1 MNTNYKGFIKK
12 KSHFS
17 AVLVIGC
24 RAVSQQ
30 VKPESWS
37 LIGGN
42 VLTAFPALKFSKHQ
56 RMQTFTIRVIY
67 VNDLYKLYIIQSLY
81 HNSICFKR
89 IIFWFWINVWLLD
102 NTTGLK
108 LVSTNQNFAILRNLS
123 WLDIFSGKISSFSWL
138 LRVKNK
144 FVPPWALSKAKPSEI
159 KKIFTF
165 FASFFAIKMDLF
177 QLQMENLSN
186 QEEPIQ
192 FEKFM
197 CHECE
202 TSFPNVEF
210 LHEHVSIL
218 HEG

>member
-1 MNTNYKGFIKK
+1 MFYSNHLLTLNKL
-12 KSHFS
+12 
-17 AVLVIGC
+17 LV
-24 RAVSQQ
+24 
-30 VKPESWS
+30 
-37 LIGGN
+37 
-42 VLTAFPALKFSKHQ
+42 FF
-56 RMQTFTIRVIY
+56 
-67 VNDLYKLYIIQSLY
+67 
-81 HNSICFKR
+81 
-89 IIFWFWINVWLLD
+89 D
-102 NTTGLK
+102 NTIIGWK
-108 LVSTNQNFAILRNLS
+108 FVSTNQNFVILRNLS

-138 LRVKNK
+138 LRAKNK
-144 FVPPWALSKAKPSEI
+144 FVPPWALSKAKQSEI
-159 KKIFTF
+159 KKFFIF
-165 FASFFAIKMDLF
+165 FASFLWRFAIKMDLF